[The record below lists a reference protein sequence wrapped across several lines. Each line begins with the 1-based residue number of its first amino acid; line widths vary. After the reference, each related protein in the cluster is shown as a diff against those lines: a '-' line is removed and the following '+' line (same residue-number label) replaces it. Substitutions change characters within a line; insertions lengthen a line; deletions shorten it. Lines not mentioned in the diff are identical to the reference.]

1 MNIATSNHAE
11 DSRRS
16 DQAPI
21 LLLEVMLLERTRG
34 QNPSPSESFSPVWQ
48 IGGPEIVAL
57 ERQFAI
63 DLTSPPE
70 KLRQNARPVA

>member
-1 MNIATSNHAE
+1 MNIAISNHAE

-16 DQAPI
+16 DQAPV
-21 LLLEVMLLERTRG
+21 LLEAMLLERTRG

-48 IGGPEIVAL
+48 IGGPEIVVL